1 MDYFGKIWRKWLIL
15 RKYWQK
21 KEEYPPMLLIA
32 EIWNDSDLINKP
44 GPWRADNLATLH
56 HSHLWLSSLF
66 NDPRLRGGAQARL
79 KRVSSVALSD
89 RARPIKC
96 LGIFEGVLRASSWQ
110 VLIRCLIKISQYTAQ
125 TGAGRHGDEWT
136 GWARSAGLGEARGLK
151 QHTFSNQSDK
161 TELIVCI
168 YTSTRRAGCYLV
180 PRLALQ
186 TLNTNNS
193 APNNA
198 Q

>member
-1 MDYFGKIWRKWLIL
+1 MHRCTNLVTGTNHTPVLRVFRCLNAGIIVFACPLIASQL
-15 RKYWQK
+15 VAECEKLSSFPLPCR
-21 KEEYPPMLLIA
+21 LLIA

-96 LGIFEGVLRASSWQ
+96 LDIFEGVLRASSWR
-110 VLIRCLIKISQYTAQ
+110 VLIRCLIKY
-125 TGAGRHGDEWT
+125 
-136 GWARSAGLGEARGLK
+136 
-151 QHTFSNQSDK
+151 
-161 TELIVCI
+161 
-168 YTSTRRAGCYLV
+168 
-180 PRLALQ
+180 
-186 TLNTNNS
+186 
-193 APNNA
+193 
-198 Q
+198 